1 MHASHSAEFLP
12 WTEKYRPRKIEDII
26 GQAQIKQIIG
36 ALVKRRMLPHM
47 MFAGPPG
54 VGKTT
59 MATAL
64 AHELYGDETK
74 GNFLELNASD
84 ERGIDVVRGKIK
96 DFARSIGSG
105 GSGKVGFKIIFLD
118 EADALTSDAQ
128 QALRRTMEIYSDVTR
143 FILSCNYSSKIIEP
157 IQSRTAVFRFLALSK
172 EDVESMVRRVEKE
185 EGISIDT
192 DAKDAIF
199 YISEGDMRRAMNIMQ
214 GASFHSKKITSELV
228 YSLGSAAH
236 PENIREIMKL
246 ALEGKFMEAKKKAE
260 HIMVKYG
267 LSGEDLVIQL
277 YKEVP
282 SLDIDEV
289 SKVYLID
296 KIGEYNFRIVEGAND
311 RIQIDALLA
320 QLMLAKKGKQ

>member
-1 MHASHSAEFLP
+1 MHESHTHEFLP
-12 WTEKYRPRKIEDII
+12 WTEKYRPKKIDEII
-26 GQAQIKQIIG
+26 GQSNIKGIIES
-36 ALVKRRMLPHM
+36 LVKKRMLPHM

-59 MATAL
+59 MAMAL
-64 AHELYGDETK
+64 AHELYGEDIK

-84 ERGIDVVRGKIK
+84 ERGIDIVRGKIK

-105 GSGKVGFKIIFLD
+105 GSGKIGFKIIFLD

-157 IQSRTAVFRFLALSK
+157 IQSRTAVFRFLALSR
-172 EDVESMVRRVEKE
+172 EDIEVMVKRVEKE
-185 EGISIDT
+185 EGITIDH
-192 DAKDAIF
+192 DAKEAIF

-236 PENIREIMKL
+236 PEIIREIMKL
-246 ALEGKFMEAKKKAE
+246 AFDGKFMEAKKKSE
-260 HIMVKYG
+260 SIMIKYG
-267 LSGEDLVIQL
+267 LSGEDMVIQF
-277 YKEVP
+277 YKELP
-282 SLDIDEV
+282 SLEIDELK
-289 SKVYLID
+289 KVYLID
-296 KIGEYNFRIVEGAND
+296 KIGEYNFRIVEGANEK
-311 RIQIDALLA
+311 IQIDALLA
-320 QLMLAKKGKQ
+320 QFMLAKNCKQ